1 MSQTQ
6 LVNPACRSSLTE
18 ELDGQE
24 CQVLSNIMGVRQ
36 LHDGELVVTEG
47 DAITTL
53 FALTSGRLSVTSK
66 VDGNDIVVYTMSP
79 GECAGTRAFV
89 DRKPRKATLRAVGET
104 TVYTL
109 EPEAFESL
117 LETHPR
123 IVYKVMRALFRITHA
138 NLMHMNMESQA
149 LSNYINKSGG
159 RY

>member
-1 MSQTQ
+1 MSSTQ
-6 LVNPACRSSLTE
+6 QQNPACASSLTE
-18 ELDGQE
+18 ELDSQE
-24 CQVLSNIMGVRQ
+24 CQVLSNIMGVRK
-36 LHDGELVVTEG
+36 LHDGETVVTEG
-47 DAITTL
+47 EANTTL
-53 FALTSGRLSVTSK
+53 FALTSGRLAVTSK
-66 VDGNDIVVYTMSP
+66 VDDNELVVYTMKP

-89 DRKPRKATLRAVGET
+89 DRKPRKATLRSVGES

-117 LETHPR
+117 LESHPR

-149 LSNYINKSGG
+149 LSNYINKTGG